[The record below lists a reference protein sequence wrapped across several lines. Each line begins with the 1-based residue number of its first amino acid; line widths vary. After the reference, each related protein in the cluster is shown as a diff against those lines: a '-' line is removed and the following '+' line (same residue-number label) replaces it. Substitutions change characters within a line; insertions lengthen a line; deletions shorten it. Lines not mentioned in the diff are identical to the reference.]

1 MQSIYY
7 VSQLVGSSLMSTLTV
22 NRPIMWVRKIIFLV
36 NCKKT
41 KGISKI
47 IKKIFWSRE
56 LRKSSKQHTVYA
68 SRYVLPQEADYM
80 GKLTVIVEIRN
91 IFSYLT
97 QEPIGKQQASFSNN
111 YGQKY
116 FKVYSN
122 CSIPETPVLR
132 QMRAF
137 DKINI
142 NLARYFV
149 IDWMDQFVRTSP
161 KF

>member
-47 IKKIFWSRE
+47 IKKNFRSRE

-97 QEPIGKQQASFSNN
+97 QEPIGKHSKQVFQTIMV
-111 YGQKY
+111 K
-116 FKVYSN
+116 
-122 CSIPETPVLR
+122 
-132 QMRAF
+132 
-137 DKINI
+137 NI
-142 NLARYFV
+142 SRYIQTVQYQRPLFCAR
-149 IDWMDQFVRTSP
+149 WELST
-161 KF
+161 K